1 MFLPDQPIRFDP
13 IFRSYIWGGD
23 RLAAQ
28 LGKKPPGS
36 GIWSESWE
44 IVDHREGES
53 VVAEGPF
60 AGWTLRQLIE
70 SFPIEVIGRDAPK
83 ERFPLLLKYLDCQ
96 RVLSVQVHP
105 DDTYG
110 LKMPQ
115 PDRGK
120 TEAWYVI
127 DAEPDA
133 KLYAGLKS
141 GVDRQTL
148 VSAIENG
155 QTEACLHV
163 LSPKPGDC
171 VFIPSGTVHALGEG
185 LLVAEIQQASDCT
198 FRLFDWD
205 RVDKD
210 GQPRQLHI
218 EQALEVIDFERGPI
232 EFVARSTVADRGSR
246 MLVHCDKFTLE
257 EFSCSGSYS
266 LGSEQLSIVTVPRG
280 TAVVKTEGGET
291 VLLRGQTVLI
301 PFACRNTTIDIDV
314 NTTVLVSLLPP
325 TS

>member
-1 MFLPDQPIRFDP
+1 MFLPDQPIRFEP

-23 RLAAQ
+23 RLASQ

-36 GIWSESWE
+36 GIWAESWE

-53 VVAEGPF
+53 VVSDGDF

-70 SFPIEVIGRDAPK
+70 SFPTEIIGCDTPN

-105 DDTYG
+105 DDLYG
-110 LKMPQ
+110 AKMPL

-127 DAEPDA
+127 EAEPDS
-133 KLYAGLKS
+133 KLYAGLKP
-141 GVDRQTL
+141 GVDRKTL
-148 VSAIENG
+148 QEAIEQG
-155 QTEACLHV
+155 ETEQCLHV
-163 LSPKPGDC
+163 LSPKSGDC
-171 VFIPSGTVHALGEG
+171 VFIPAGTVHALGAG

-210 GQPRQLHI
+210 GLPRQLHI
-218 EQALEVIDFERGPI
+218 EQALEVIDFQRGP
-232 EFVARSTVADRGSR
+232 EQFVAKPSIVAKTVR
-246 MLVHCDKFTLE
+246 MLVDCDKFTLQE
-257 EFSCSGSYS
+257 YTASGSYK
-266 LGSEQLSIVTVPRG
+266 LQDTKLAILTVPQG
-280 TAVVKTEGGET
+280 NAVLET
-291 VLLRGQTVLI
+291 PSQEFFLERGQTILI
-301 PFACRNTTIDIDV
+301 PAACKSATLILAE
-314 NTTVLVSLLPP
+314 NTTVLASTLPRA
-325 TS
+325 S

>member
-1 MFLPDQPIRFDP
+1 MFFPDQPIRFEP

-23 RLAAQ
+23 RLATQ

-36 GIWSESWE
+36 GIWAESWE

-53 VVAEGPF
+53 IVAEGDF

-70 SFPIEVIGRDAPK
+70 SFPNEVIGRDAPN

-105 DDTYG
+105 DDVYG
-110 LKMPQ
+110 AKMTQ

-127 DAEPDA
+127 DAEPEA
-133 KLYAGLKS
+133 KLFAGLKS
-141 GVDRQTL
+141 GVDRQIL
-148 VSAIENG
+148 LAAIENG
-155 QTEACLHV
+155 ETENCLHV
-163 LSPKPGDC
+163 LSPKAGDC
-171 VFIPSGTVHALGEG
+171 IFIPAGTVHALGAG
-185 LLVAEIQQASDCT
+185 LMVAEIQQASDCT

-218 EQALEVIDFERGPI
+218 EQALEVIDFERGPV
-232 EFVARSTVADRGSR
+232 EFVPRTQNLASAAT
-246 MLVHCDKFTLE
+246 MLVDCDKFTLQE
-257 EFSCSGSYS
+257 YACQGTFPLESK
-266 LGSEQLSIVTVPRG
+266 QLAIITVPKG
-280 TAVVKTEGGET
+280 SAILKTGSNEF
-291 VLLRGQTVLI
+291 LLERGQTVLV
-301 PFACRNTTIDIDV
+301 PFACPFAELDIPAGTV
-314 NTTVLVSLLPP
+314 VLVSTLPRA
-325 TS
+325 S

>member
-1 MFLPDQPIRFDP
+1 MFLPDQPIRFQP

-23 RLAAQ
+23 RLASQ

-36 GIWSESWE
+36 GIWAESWE

-53 VVAEGPF
+53 IVIDGAF

-70 SFPIEVIGRDAPK
+70 SFPNEVIGRDTPN

-105 DDTYG
+105 DDAYG
-110 LKMPQ
+110 AKMPQ

-127 DAEPDA
+127 DAKPDA
-133 KLYAGLKS
+133 KLYAGLQA
-141 GVDRQTL
+141 GVDRQSL
-148 VSAIENG
+148 LDAIEKGETVN
-155 QTEACLHV
+155 CLHV

-171 VFIPSGTVHALGEG
+171 VFIPAGTVHALGAG

-218 EQALEVIDFERGPI
+218 DQALDVIDFERGPI
-232 EFVARSTVADRGSR
+232 EFVPRPQMTAADSQT
-246 MLVHCDKFTLE
+246 LVNCDKFTLK
-257 EFSCSGSYS
+257 EFAYPGTYRLDSK
-266 LGSEQLSIVTVPRG
+266 QLAIVTVPKG
-280 TAVVKTEGGET
+280 NI
-291 VLLRGQTVLI
+291 VLRTSSNEFSLERGQTVLV
-301 PFACRNTTIDIDV
+301 PVACPLATFEVSEGTR
-314 NTTVLVSLLPP
+314 VLVSTLPGA
-325 TS
+325 S

>member
-1 MFLPDQPIRFDP
+1 MFLPDQPIRFEP

-23 RLAAQ
+23 RLASQ

-36 GIWSESWE
+36 GIWAESWE

-53 VVAEGPF
+53 IVTDGGF
-60 AGWTLRQLIE
+60 SGWTLRQLIE
-70 SFPIEVIGRDAPK
+70 SFPNEVIGRDTPN

-105 DDTYG
+105 DDAYG
-110 LKMPQ
+110 AKMPQ

-133 KLYAGLKS
+133 KLYAGLQA
-141 GVDRQTL
+141 GVDRQSL
-148 VSAIENG
+148 LDAIEKG
-155 QTEACLHV
+155 ETENCLHV

-171 VFIPSGTVHALGEG
+171 VFIPAGTVHALGAG

-218 EQALEVIDFERGPI
+218 DQALDVIDFERGPI
-232 EFVARSTVADRGSR
+232 EFVPRPQTTIADAQT
-246 MLVHCDKFTLE
+246 LVDCDKFTLK
-257 EFSCSGSYS
+257 EFAYPGTYRLDSK
-266 LGSEQLSIVTVPRG
+266 QLAIVTVPNG
-280 TAVVKTEGGET
+280 KI
-291 VLLRGQTVLI
+291 VLRTSSNEFSLERGQTVLV
-301 PFACRNTTIDIDV
+301 PFACQSATFEVSEGTR
-314 NTTVLVSLLPP
+314 VLVSTLPCA
-325 TS
+325 S

>member
-1 MFLPDQPIRFDP
+1 MFLPDQPIRFEP

-23 RLAAQ
+23 RLATQ

-36 GIWSESWE
+36 GIWAESWE

-53 VVAEGPF
+53 IVAEGDF

-70 SFPIEVIGRDAPK
+70 SFPNEVIGRDAPN

-105 DDTYG
+105 DDVYG
-110 LKMPQ
+110 AKMSQ

-127 DAEPDA
+127 DAEPEA
-133 KLYAGLKS
+133 KLFAGLKS
-141 GVDRQTL
+141 GVDRQIL
-148 VSAIENG
+148 LNAIENG
-155 QTEACLHV
+155 ETENCLHV
-163 LSPKPGDC
+163 LSPKAGDC
-171 VFIPSGTVHALGEG
+171 IFIPAGTVHALGAG
-185 LLVAEIQQASDCT
+185 LMVAEIQQASDCT

-218 EQALEVIDFERGPI
+218 EQALEVIDFERGPV
-232 EFVARSTVADRGSR
+232 EFVPRPPNAAPAATT
-246 MLVHCDKFTLE
+246 LVDCDKFTLQE
-257 EFSCSGSYS
+257 YASPGTFPLESKQ
-266 LGSEQLSIVTVPRG
+266 LGIITVPKGR
-280 TAVVKTEGGET
+280 AVLKTSSNEF
-291 VLLRGQTVLI
+291 LLERGQTVLV
-301 PFACRNTTIDIDV
+301 PFACPFAELGIPAGTV
-314 NTTVLVSLLPP
+314 VLVSTLPRV
-325 TS
+325 S